1 MTKFVPKCGLKMAE
15 SEFYLNVYDLVRQ
28 IPRGRVCS
36 YGLIARYLGS
46 GRSSRLVGW
55 AMNASHGQLPP
66 VPAHRVVNRM
76 GLLSGKAHFQTPT
89 QMQELL
95 ELEGVVV
102 VDDQVQ
108 NFESLLWDP
117 FTELTV

>member
-1 MTKFVPKCGLKMAE
+1 
-15 SEFYLNVYDLVRQ
+15 
-28 IPRGRVCS
+28 
-36 YGLIARYLGS
+36 LIARYVGS

-55 AMNASHGQLPP
+55 AMNASHGQQPP

-76 GLLSGKAHFQTPT
+76 GMLSGKAHFQTPT
-89 QMQELL
+89 RMQELL

-108 NFESLLWDP
+108 NFASLLWDP
-117 FTELTV
+117 FTELSV

>member
-1 MTKFVPKCGLKMAE
+1 MAE

-55 AMNASHGQLPP
+55 AMNASHGQQPP

-76 GLLSGKAHFQTPT
+76 GTLSGKAHFHTPT

-95 ELEGVVV
+95 EMEGVVV

-117 FTELTV
+117 FVELTV

>member
-1 MTKFVPKCGLKMAE
+1 MAE

-55 AMNASHGQLPP
+55 AMNASHGQQPP

-76 GLLSGKAHFQTPT
+76 GTLSGKAHFHTPT

-95 ELEGVVV
+95 EMEGVVV

-117 FTELTV
+117 FSELTV